1 MNVSTKGNM
10 ALFQGFHYTRLRK
23 GVGRRRKASEA
34 YAEHRS
40 ASERHRGAPERRR
53 RATRSIGRLRKDV
66 GRRRRATPRTG
77 RRRKGVA
84 ELRKGV
90 GGLRGAS
97 EAARRTCPTVGS
109 PGGVAGISPTKRKAP
124 FAAQTISANAPG
136 TCAGSRLD
144 KRYGWLNPAFP
155 SVAPVW
161 PIGSWANQRLGSRGR
176 SRPFGG
182 KRVGQRSPVVLRR
195 KTLANPTHVQ
205 NLTEATWP
213 IIQTSLG
220 IFK

>member
-1 MNVSTKGNM
+1 MIFITPHIPSWTGEGKRRSEFPETRRDVHVMNVSTKGNM

-23 GVGRRRKASEA
+23 GVGRRRK
-34 YAEHRS
+34 
-40 ASERHRGAPERRR
+40 P
-53 RATRSIGRLRKDV
+53 TRSIGVRRKD
-66 GRRRRATPRTG
+66 
-77 RRRKGVA
+77 VA

-109 PGGVAGISPTKRKAP
+109 PRGVAGISPTKRKAP

-136 TCAGSRLD
+136 TCAGSQLD
-144 KRYGWLNPAFP
+144 KRYGWLSPAFP
-155 SVAPVW
+155 SVATVW

-213 IIQTSLG
+213 IIQASLG